1 MVSTSHNTP
10 PAVTTMPR
18 LLCTLHFVRHG
29 ETTANREGI
38 IQGHQDYDLTPI
50 GINQAVATA
59 IRLRGNTYWQAYSS
73 DLTRASHT
81 AEVILEEHPGTN
93 LRKTPLLREFAL
105 GAQEGLPRGT
115 TWPRARRMKAEA
127 AGVSPVAY
135 KESLRESPA
144 DVHKRAQEFLTGL
157 VSDAVR
163 AADHGTVNKG
173 RGDEGTPNNGPHDSA
188 ADAAA
193 AAAARHGDESARL
206 ALVVS
211 HGGILNVMMLT
222 VMGLEEKACPLMR
235 NCAVAVVDVF
245 DDGRGKGRVRYVP
258 RTLNDVSHFEA

>member
-1 MVSTSHNTP
+1 
-10 PAVTTMPR
+10 MPR

-59 IRLRGNTYWQAYSS
+59 IRLRGNTYWQTYSS

-81 AEVILEEHPGTN
+81 AEIILEEHAGAN

-135 KESLRESPA
+135 NESLRESPA
-144 DVHKRAQEFLTGL
+144 DVHKRAQQFLASL

-163 AADHGTVNKG
+163 AADDGTVNRVGQG
-173 RGDEGTPNNGPHDSA
+173 RNGRHDSA
-188 ADAAA
+188 AEAAA
-193 AAAARHGDESARL
+193 AAEARNGDENARL

-222 VMGLEEKACPLMR
+222 VMGLDEKACPLMR
-235 NCAVAVVDVF
+235 NCAVAVVDVV

-258 RTLNDVSHFEA
+258 RTLNDVSHFQSIRRQCTASADKMMSLR